1 MGALPNSSEM
11 NHMPNSTQSSRPS
24 PSFPARVPAL
34 GLFALFG
41 AAGLAL
47 FSQGCETT
55 TKVQGDVTQ
64 AIANYESGTLKATL
78 NAAPSS
84 VLAAAEQ
91 TLRDRGYSIDSNAS
105 TKEQGAIV
113 ARPPNYNL
121 LKTLKVFVAPSGDN
135 ASIVSVTTN
144 PWDEGL
150 ARITLDGIMKRL
162 GM

>member
-1 MGALPNSSEM
+1 
-11 NHMPNSTQSSRPS
+11 MPNSAQSSRPS
-24 PSFPARVPAL
+24 PSFLALVPRL
-34 GLFALFG
+34 GLLAVVG
-41 AAGLAL
+41 ATGLAL
-47 FSQGCETT
+47 LSQGCETT

-78 NAAPSS
+78 NAPPSA

-91 TLRDRGYSIDSNAS
+91 TLRDRGYSIDNNDS
-105 TKEQGAIV
+105 TKEQGAVV

-121 LKTLKVFVAPSGDN
+121 LKTLRVFVAPTGDN
-135 ASIVSVTTN
+135 ASSISITTN

-150 ARITLDGIMKRL
+150 ARITLNGIMKRL